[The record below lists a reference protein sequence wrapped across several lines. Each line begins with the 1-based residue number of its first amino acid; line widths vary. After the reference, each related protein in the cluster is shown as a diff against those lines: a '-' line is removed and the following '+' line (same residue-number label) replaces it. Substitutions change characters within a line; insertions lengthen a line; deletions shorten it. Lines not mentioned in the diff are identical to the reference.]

1 MDSTK
6 VADRSIS
13 LARQR
18 FARFILILILS
29 GSALSFCLSA
39 CTSMQ
44 KSSYSNTIEENAS
57 FKLAAEQPEYG
68 SDVTQI
74 HYSIQNDSGD
84 EAIFGVAYELD
95 VHLDG
100 TWYAVPFKG
109 VNGKTQ
115 PTWPA
120 IAYIIPA
127 HGDGPD
133 MVIDL
138 STHEGI
144 KPGEYRLIKEINLRS
159 GEQTRI
165 ILAETFTI
173 NIDQSYR

>member
-1 MDSTK
+1 M
-6 VADRSIS
+6 
-13 LARQR
+13 
-18 FARFILILILS
+18 
-29 GSALSFCLSA
+29 SA
-39 CTSMQ
+39 CTGMQ
-44 KSSYSNTIEENAS
+44 KSTYPNMIEKNAS
-57 FKLAAEQPEYG
+57 FKLMTDQLEYG
-68 SDVTQI
+68 SDVKQI

-100 TWYAVPFKG
+100 TWYMVPFKG

-120 IAYIIPA
+120 IAYTILA
-127 HGDGPD
+127 HGNGPD

-138 STHEGI
+138 SMHEGI

-159 GEQTRI
+159 GEQTLI
-165 ILAETFTI
+165 ILVATFTI